1 MARRISS
8 QLESKKLL
16 PNGFVS
22 YRPGHDSTINASV
35 MAYDIYR
42 GFQNK
47 EETVIA
53 AIDLEDAYKRV
64 DYEERVHKM
73 MDTELDPFLV
83 RWVASTMLPR
93 KFALKCKIW
102 TSDPQNIS
110 PGLPQVSSL
119 SPVLFNIYTTELAD
133 DKGGTGRTL
142 TFADDVKAYEP
153 MSILLPNEMFKFLI
167 L

>member
-16 PNGFVS
+16 SNGFGS
-22 YRPGHDSTINASV
+22 CRPGHDSTINASV

-93 KFALKCKIW
+93 KFALKCEIW
-102 TSDPQNIS
+102 TSDPQLEYLSRSPTWVIS
-110 PGLPQVSSL
+110 VACTVQYLH
-119 SPVLFNIYTTELAD
+119 YR
-133 DKGGTGRTL
+133 TG
-142 TFADDVKAYEP
+142 
-153 MSILLPNEMFKFLI
+153 
-167 L
+167 